1 LKFFVPT
8 ANNKEE
14 ETKYYDA
21 IIKFNGGHG
30 SGNWEITDRHIFS
43 IDFVHDGKRYYAEV
57 GKFTN
62 FNGEMVMAILESNAF
77 MVVTMNRGFLR
88 DMPILVGKEAAYA
101 VVDFEK

>member
-1 LKFFVPT
+1 MFQLLTTKKKKP
-8 ANNKEE
+8 
-14 ETKYYDA
+14 KYYDA
-21 IIKFNGGHG
+21 IIKFNGGRG
-30 SGNWEITDRHIFS
+30 GGIWSITDRRIFS

-88 DMPILVGKEAAYA
+88 DMPILVGTTAAYS